1 MHSDEADAGSF
12 KRRFSAVDWIV
23 ALLLFA
29 AAAAVAVWQNTR
41 LAVLWDLS
49 YILENAYRISVGQIP
64 YRDFPFPYAPLTFL
78 IQAGLIRLT
87 GRVFWHTTVYCAVL
101 NGAST
106 LVTWRIL
113 VRVLRGCGQNAR
125 WLAILLTLPL
135 IPLGIYSI
143 FPHPFYDPDS
153 TFAILIAVYLL
164 QRADERLPAGARPSG
179 IWSLL
184 AGAALVV
191 PLFVKQNTGLAFVF
205 SSALGL
211 TLVFV
216 IDLIGRRPVR
226 SFILTIAGAA
236 CAFAIGLG
244 LISFTAGLR
253 NYWHWTIQFAASRR
267 TPARA
272 EMLGIYSD
280 KMLILW
286 LALLLSGA
294 IVLWFLRRRP
304 NPVLSVFSGLLLV
317 TPFVW
322 PAIYLLRESDSS
334 ERAERLIN
342 LWPVLIIFAFA
353 LAVVTIK
360 RRRGI
365 AMVLPFVVIATIH
378 GAFMSQQL
386 WGSTYAIWP
395 LFMILLAMTIAD
407 LTAL

>member
-1 MHSDEADAGSF
+1 MHSEEAGAGNF
-12 KRRFSAVDWIV
+12 NRRFVVDWIV

-78 IQAGLIRLT
+78 IQAVLIRLT

-113 VRVLRGCGQNAR
+113 VRVLRNFRNKAR

-164 QRADERLPAGARPSG
+164 LRADERPPASARSSG

-216 IDLIGRRPVR
+216 IDLFGRRPVH
-226 SFILTIAGAA
+226 SFFLTIAGAA
-236 CAFAIGLG
+236 CTFAIALG

-272 EMLGIYSD
+272 EMLGIYAD

-294 IVLWFLRRRP
+294 VLLWVLRRGR

-322 PAIYLLRESDSS
+322 PAIYLLRDSDSS

-342 LWPVLIIFAFA
+342 LWPVLIVFAFT
-353 LAVVTIK
+353 L
-360 RRRGI
+360 
-365 AMVLPFVVIATIH
+365 
-378 GAFMSQQL
+378 
-386 WGSTYAIWP
+386 
-395 LFMILLAMTIAD
+395 
-407 LTAL
+407 